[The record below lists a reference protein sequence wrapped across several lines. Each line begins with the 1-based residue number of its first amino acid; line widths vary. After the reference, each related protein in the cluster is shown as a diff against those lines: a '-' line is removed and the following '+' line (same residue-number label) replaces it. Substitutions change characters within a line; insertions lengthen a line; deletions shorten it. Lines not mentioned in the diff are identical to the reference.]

1 MAVVAA
7 AATTAIRRKAYPR
20 VPARPIVW
28 LNGQAIPIAGI
39 ACIFFWNCFA
49 KIRGID
55 CKGHTNSFLEVSPGK
70 KWNTCKTTKY

>member
-7 AATTAIRRKAYPR
+7 AATMAIRRKAYPR

-39 ACIFFWNCFA
+39 ACIFFGTA
-49 KIRGID
+49 SPK
-55 CKGHTNSFLEVSPGK
+55 LEV
-70 KWNTCKTTKY
+70 